1 MSEFIS
7 KLLRKNSL
15 RKECG
20 ELSVAE
26 LEKVISDLSDI
37 LNDRQA
43 AEVEKQ
49 VEMAAKQDAIKAIQA
64 QLAEAGLSLDDLGGT
79 AVVAEK
85 RTVAPKY
92 RLMDEHGKPREW
104 SGRGRTPRVFQERFD
119 KGAKKEDYLISQ

>member
-20 ELSVAE
+20 ELSVTE

-37 LNDRQA
+37 LSDRQA
-43 AEVEKQ
+43 KEAEKQ
-49 VEMAAKQDAIKAIQA
+49 AALEEKRNAIKAIQD
-64 QLAEAGLSLDDLGGT
+64 QLEAAGLSLEDLGGNAT
-79 AVVAEK
+79 VAEK

-92 RLMDEHGKPREW
+92 RLIDENGKPHEW

-119 KGAKKEDYLISQ
+119 KGAKKEDYLITQ